1 MNLTPD
7 PIKGENV
14 DDFVARCMPLLREN
28 GKTEKEA
35 RIISNAIFNRSQ
47 RNPDLGASLD
57 NESTWGFPTLEETP

>member
-14 DDFVARCMPLLREN
+14 DDFVARCMPVLRDN

-35 RIISNAIFNRSQ
+35 RIISNSIFNRSQ
-47 RNPDLGASLD
+47 RNPDLGVGLAS
-57 NESTWGFPTLEETP
+57 ESTLGYPEMDKS